1 MVKKNVNLIAE
12 VKFGILFVGITAL
25 VTIVGTIDFTPTK
38 SGNIV
43 PEKNPWIGNWTRA
56 SAQSGLS

>member
-1 MVKKNVNLIAE
+1 MVKKNVSLIAE
-12 VKFGILFVGITAL
+12 LKLGILIVGITTL

-43 PEKNPWIGNWTRA
+43 PEKNPWIGNSNRA
-56 SAQSGLS
+56 SIQSGLS

>member
-1 MVKKNVNLIAE
+1 MVKKNVSLIAE
-12 VKFGILFVGITAL
+12 VKLGILIAGITML
-25 VTIVGTIDFTPTK
+25 VIIAGTIDFTPTR

>member
-1 MVKKNVNLIAE
+1 MVKKNVSLIAE
-12 VKFGILFVGITAL
+12 VKFGILIVGITTL

-43 PEKNPWIGNWTRA
+43 PEKNPWIGNWNRA
-56 SAQSGLS
+56 AILSGLS